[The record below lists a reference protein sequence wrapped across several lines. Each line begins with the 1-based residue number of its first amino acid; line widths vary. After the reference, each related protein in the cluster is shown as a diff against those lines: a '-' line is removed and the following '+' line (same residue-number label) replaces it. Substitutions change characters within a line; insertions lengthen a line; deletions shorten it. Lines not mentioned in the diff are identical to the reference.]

1 MKWVSKNLAILGL
14 ALFFAF
20 GVWCGSRA
28 APGLSLAS
36 VVGCSQSGRVME
48 MAGCDHPSYLCGFD
62 SSSGL
67 LSQGGL
73 SSARYND
80 LSKSAH
86 DLSIGEVPADASKEA
101 ALIGKNS
108 EDIFL
113 VHGLHKVSTRL
124 LNSIL
129 NL

>member
-1 MKWVSKNLAILGL
+1 MKWASKNLAILGL

-20 GVWCGSRA
+20 GVWCASLA

-62 SSSGL
+62 SSSAL

-73 SSARYND
+73 SSARYHD
-80 LSKSAH
+80 LSKRPH
-86 DLSIGEVPADASKEA
+86 DLSIGGAPADASKEA
-101 ALIGKNS
+101 AVIGKNC
-108 EDIFL
+108 ED
-113 VHGLHKVSTRL
+113 
-124 LNSIL
+124 
-129 NL
+129 